1 MFSFC
6 NQPITFAPITFMKKY
21 MELDIIKLDEENLDV
36 KEKNYTNALI
46 SHFER
51 HKKGANVVTMYP
63 TKK

>member
-1 MFSFC
+1 
-6 NQPITFAPITFMKKY
+6 